1 MAAETARRAPRAPPT
16 ATAPP
21 SAGPYKL
28 ILGGVDIPHDKGC
41 IAHSDGDALLH
52 TVTDAVLGALG
63 LPDIGQL
70 FSDRDPR
77 WKGATSD
84 IFLRE
89 AVRLMREKGYTVGNL
104 DCTLIIE
111 RPKIAPHKGAIRA
124 NLCSLLDAHPDSVN
138 IKAKTHEKVD
148 AVGEGRAVECHA
160 VVLLIKA

>member
-1 MAAETARRAPRAPPT
+1 MLTP
-16 ATAPP
+16 
-21 SAGPYKL
+21 GPYKL

-52 TVTDAVLGALG
+52 TVTDAVLGALS

-70 FSDRDPR
+70 FSDKDPR

-84 IFLRE
+84 IFLKE
-89 AVRLMREKGYTVGNL
+89 AVRLMRERGFAIGNL

-111 RPKIAPHKGAIRA
+111 RPKIAPHKDAIRA
-124 NLCSLLDAHPDSVN
+124 NLCALLGAHPDAVN
-138 IKAKTHEKVD
+138 VKAKTHEKVD

-160 VVLLIKA
+160 VVLLVKEG